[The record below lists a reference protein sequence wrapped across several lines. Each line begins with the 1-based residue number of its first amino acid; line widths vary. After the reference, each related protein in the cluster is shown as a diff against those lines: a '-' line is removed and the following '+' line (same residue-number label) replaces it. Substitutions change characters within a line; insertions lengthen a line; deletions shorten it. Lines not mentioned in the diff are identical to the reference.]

1 MPSTYSSLKIQLMAT
16 GENNTT
22 WGDVSNLNMG
32 TALEEAIVGSADV
45 AFSNADVTLT
55 LTDTNASQTAR
66 NMRLNLTGTATAG
79 YNLIVPAIEKPYIIN
94 NGTDGTITVKNSTGT
109 GIAVPAGKTMWVYNN
124 ATNVVSAVTHLSSLT
139 LGTVLATTSGGTGLS
154 SYTAN
159 GVVYASSSSAITSG
173 SALAFNGSTL
183 SVSNTSPELALVDT
197 TAVSGV
203 SYGWQNGG
211 ALYSYGQ
218 LGLRDKTN
226 SQTAYTYF
234 AGASGYHN
242 WYTNGTERM
251 RITSDGNLAL
261 GQSSSALQSGGT
273 GLTVYGTTSSEIK
286 FLNSTTGSTL
296 ADGTALVATASG
308 FTINNRE
315 VGDITFGTSNTQRM
329 RIDSAG
335 NVGIGTSL
343 PFAVAGYTYV
353 TTNGTSGSGVYFYQ
367 NGTSTGLVDVYSSQM
382 HVYAQG
388 ATNPLLL
395 GTNNAEKMRIDSN
408 GNVSIGTAAISTSAT
423 DGFLYIPTC
432 AGTPTGTPTTKT
444 GLAPMVVDSTNNKL
458 YVYISG
464 AWRVMN

>member
-1 MPSTYSSLKIQLMAT
+1 
-16 GENNTT
+16 
-22 WGDVSNLNMG
+22 
-32 TALEEAIVGSADV
+32 
-45 AFSNADVTLT
+45 
-55 LTDTNASQTAR
+55 
-66 NMRLNLTGTATAG
+66 
-79 YNLIVPAIEKPYIIN
+79 
-94 NGTDGTITVKNSTGT
+94 
-109 GIAVPAGKTMWVYNN
+109 
-124 ATNVVSAVTHLSSLT
+124 
-139 LGTVLATTSGGTGLS
+139 
-154 SYTAN
+154 
-159 GVVYASSSSAITSG
+159 
-173 SALAFNGSTL
+173 
-183 SVSNTSPELALVDT
+183 
-197 TAVSGV
+197 
-203 SYGWQNGG
+203 
-211 ALYSYGQ
+211 
-218 LGLRDKTN
+218 
-226 SQTAYTYF
+226 
-234 AGASGYHN
+234 
-242 WYTNGTERM
+242 
-251 RITSDGNLAL
+251 
-261 GQSSSALQSGGT
+261 
-273 GLTVYGTTSSEIK
+273 
-286 FLNSTTGSTL
+286 
-296 ADGTALVATASG
+296 
-308 FTINNRE
+308 
-315 VGDITFGTSNTQRM
+315 M

>member
-1 MPSTYSSLKIQLMAT
+1 MSSTYSTLKIQLMST

-22 WGDVSNLNMG
+22 WGDVTNLNLG
-32 TALEEAIVGSADV
+32 TALEEAIVGSATV
-45 AFSNADVTLT
+45 TFANADVTLT

-66 NMRLNLTGTATAG
+66 NARLLLDGTATAG
-79 YNLIVPAIEKPYIIN
+79 YNLIVPSIEKPYFIRN
-94 NGTDGTITVKNSTGT
+94 TTDGTITVKTATGL
-109 GIAVPAGKTMWVYNN
+109 GVAVPAGASTVVYCNGTRVQD
-124 ATNVVSAVTHLSSLT
+124 ATTYLTTLS

-183 SVSNTSPELALVDT
+183 SVNNTLPELALVDT

-203 SYGWQNGG
+203 SFGWQNGG
-211 ALYSYGQ
+211 AFYAYGQ

-251 RITSDGNLAL
+251 RVTNAGNL
-261 GQSSSALQSGGT
+261 GVG
-273 GLTVYGTTSSEIK
+273 TSSP
-286 FLNSTTGSTL
+286 F
-296 ADGTALVATASG
+296 
-308 FTINNRE
+308 
-315 VGDITFGTSNTQRM
+315 
-329 RIDSAG
+329 SA
-335 NVGIGTSL
+335 
-343 PFAVAGYTYV
+343 AGYTYV
-353 TTNGTSGSGVYFYQ
+353 TTNGTSGSGVYFQQ
-367 NGTSTGLVDVYSSQM
+367 NGTSVGLVDVYSSQM

-458 YVYISG
+458 YVYIGG
-464 AWRVMN
+464 AWRAMN